1 MDTIWII
8 SLILSAAQ
16 KSANGQSDVEVELI
30 AKRYVEKGS
39 SLTLLCKHNVI
50 PAILYKVSWLKNS
63 GNKFF
68 EYINGRSPPYRNF
81 SIAGAEID
89 FVNSNQDE
97 VTLKNLDFDAA
108 GLYYCEVSLDAP
120 IFTKASNEEQIHVI
134 LPQIAPPN
142 IVFKKRQFFVGENLV
157 ANCTTTR
164 ARPQPHI
171 TWLINGKK
179 VDEIHT
185 RTLHPYGASS
195 KNQHKSKSHQH
206 HEKSELSNVE
216 NDESDYNDT
225 INRNGANSHLSQS
238 KSGLSLDNYENTD
251 INFNRNNN
259 NNNNMNNNNNNN
271 NNFNSKTRESNMNFY
286 DNKYYDIHKKHRNAF
301 NKKYRRHITDN
312 PQRNSGGGGNE
323 RGAARRLHPG
333 MFSSS
338 QLSIEVS
345 ELHADTNGRLEI
357 TCLATI
363 PANVD
368 PGEQYADFK
377 TFSVKIDIEA
387 AELTTQPPSM
397 VGMAALGNASN
408 KFNNNNNNNNITHS
422 KCEVFGL
429 LLLLLP
435 T

>member
-39 SLTLLCKHNVI
+39 SLTLHCKHNVI

-81 SIAGAEID
+81 TIAGAEID

-134 LPQIAPPN
+134 LPQIAPPQ

-206 HEKSELSNVE
+206 HEKSEFSNVE
-216 NDESDYNDT
+216 SAKGEKPSKDDESDYNDT
-225 INRNGANSHLSQS
+225 TNRNGPISHSSQS
-238 KSGLSLDNYENTD
+238 KSGFSFDNYENTD
-251 INFNRNNN
+251 TNFNRNNN
-259 NNNNMNNNNNNN
+259 NNNNNNNDN
-271 NNFNSKTRESNMNFY
+271 NNFNSKNRESNMNFY

-312 PQRNSGGGGNE
+312 PQRNSGGND

-333 MFSSS
+333 MISSS

-345 ELHADTNGRLEI
+345 ELHADINGRLEI

-397 VGMAALGNASN
+397 VGMAALGN
-408 KFNNNNNNNNITHS
+408 
-422 KCEVFGL
+422 
-429 LLLLLP
+429 
-435 T
+435 